1 MCGPVYVIR
10 SPHRTARIRGIM
22 VDSQVLS
29 RVVKTLQNADS
40 VFIAAHIQPDGD
52 CVGSQLALA
61 HALRALGKRVTVALD
76 DKVPESLNFL
86 AGVQEIAPRE
96 PGPQDVFVY
105 VDGSDS
111 KRYGKALNRSAS
123 GSRPVILIDHHV
135 TNEPFGDLNL
145 VDIEAASTA
154 EIVMDIIHAL
164 GVPLTHDIA
173 QALLAG
179 IVTDT
184 MGFRTASTTPATLD
198 KATELV
204 RHGGSIPEIIDRVYN
219 RRSYASLRAL
229 GYAIEH
235 SKLQGRVIWT
245 QIDYKTLKSLGL
257 NGNGTSGIVTQL
269 LTVADADIA
278 FVLTEKQDGKIDL
291 SLRSRAEVDISGV
304 ATSLG
309 GGGHKQA
316 AGALLPPPFST
327 AAQRVLQA
335 LGAQTGR

>member
-1 MCGPVYVIR
+1 MWGR
-10 SPHRTARIRGIM
+10 GHTNHSPHRLPRIRGTM

-29 RVVKTLQNADS
+29 RVVTTLQNADS
-40 VFIAAHIQPDGD
+40 VFIAAHIQPDAD

-61 HALRALGKRVTVALD
+61 HALRALGKRVNLALD
-76 DKVPESLNFL
+76 DKVPESLGFL
-86 AGVQEIAPRE
+86 VGVQDIAHRE
-96 PGPQDVFVY
+96 PGSQDVFVY

-145 VDIEAASTA
+145 VDTEAASTA
-154 EIVMDIIHAL
+154 EIVLDVIRAL
-164 GVPLTHDIA
+164 DVPLTHDIA

-184 MGFRTASTTPATLD
+184 MGFRTASTTPATLN

-235 SKLQGRVIWT
+235 SQLRGRVIWT

-291 SLRSRAEVDISGV
+291 SLRSRADVDISGV

-316 AGALLPPPFST
+316 AGALLPAPFAT
-327 AAQRVLQA
+327 AAHRVLQA
-335 LGAQTGR
+335 LDSQIGR